1 MRNARTS
8 SRRTLATVAQERGT
22 ANDSLPLARRRS
34 AMATFIS
41 LVRYTDQGIRNIK
54 ESPSRLDAAKKAFQ
68 AAGGELKEFY
78 LAMGKF
84 DIVIVSEAP
93 DDEAAARVS
102 LALGSLGNVRTQT
115 MRVFPEGEFRKIVGS
130 LK

>member
-1 MRNARTS
+1 
-8 SRRTLATVAQERGT
+8 
-22 ANDSLPLARRRS
+22 
-34 AMATFIS
+34 MATFIS

-54 ESPSRLDAAKKAFQ
+54 ESPTRLDAAKKAFQ

-115 MRVFPEGEFRKIVGS
+115 MRVFPEAEFRKIVGS